1 MVTNPEVLDVA
12 RKDPSV
18 DRESFKRGL
27 KVLEETQLENM
38 RVLIEMELMERDR
51 RK

>member
-1 MVTNPEVLDVA
+1 
-12 RKDPSV
+12 
-18 DRESFKRGL
+18 
-27 KVLEETQLENM
+27 LEETQLEDM

>member
-1 MVTNPEVLDVA
+1 MVANREALDILGENP
-12 RKDPSV
+12 SI

-27 KVLEETQLENM
+27 KVLEETQLEDM